1 MANQP
6 SKYSKFLVGA
16 ASAALVASA
25 VAPVASAA
33 DFKDTKGNTHEEA
46 INALSDSGVIK
57 GYSDGTFL
65 PNKTLTR
72 SDVVKMM
79 GKWLVTEGHAIP
91 ADARTN
97 PRFTDLSTKSNA
109 ELLDY
114 AAVVKDAGVFIG
126 SNGKLLAVDNITR
139 ENMALVLVRAF
150 DTVEKIDLATYV
162 AGQDFKRDVKDLTS
176 AKSEARAAI
185 DVLDFFDITNPTVAS
200 FNPKGNTTRGHF
212 ATFLHKTINAD
223 FSKVAGEAAEGVV
236 SVKAVN
242 ATTVEVAFKE
252 ELKDVSALKFSI
264 EGLAISNAAV
274 KQTDSKVLVLTTATQ
289 TGDKEYTLKSGE
301 STLGKFKGISG
312 VIPTKITMNTAST
325 QGVVG
330 KEVTLKAD
338 IGVKEAG
345 VPVTFN
351 VSAGSK
357 LNKDHIEEVT
367 TNAEG
372 IATYSYTQ
380 YVSGESDD
388 VVAYPTGAPAVRSL
402 ATVYWGVDT
411 ILAITP
417 TDDKQG
423 NNVANGANK
432 VYKVTSKD
440 PKTGKV
446 VANQKL
452 HVTFVENVG
461 VSIDKTSKATVN
473 GTNPMQLSNG
483 TAAVTAEVV
492 TDSKGEAT
500 FTVSGHNTTVTPV
513 VFHNEVNSKK
523 EDVNDWEATKLQAQ
537 AAEKVVFG
545 ATQADYVIDVT
556 RDGLEEAAVGV
567 NNGREYKVVL
577 KTKDGKVAANEI
589 INLGFNE
596 DLDRNINTNTE
607 AYFVDED
614 GNKVPDARTKAYT
627 VKTDAKGEAT
637 FTIASDNPRGIKD
650 YATPIAWIDINTS
663 NAQEGKFDDGEP
675 FKIASISYFAESK
688 LTDGT
693 VKAYNDAV
701 STTKAIKEFT
711 GKETATFKFAAANQS
726 GKAMTSLPEGYSHI
740 TASFTVFN
748 EGANDITV
756 DGHVVSPNRSY
767 TTSTIGSVTTP
778 AQILV
783 KADKDTTT
791 SVRVVANGT
800 AIPVSTTNNRPINLG
815 SHTAE
820 AKFTSTSAIGVIHT
834 GIVKTIDT
842 DKKDIYF
849 EGKEKI
855 SYKDASFK
863 NVNAVAL
870 TQAEF
875 ETLIQANLDTAKVT
889 VKKDGDK
896 VIFEIVSLGDL
907 SSSVSAVNAATTLA
921 EVKAA
926 LAGVKEY
933 QALTATAKA
942 EVADD
947 ILNDLTT
954 NSKVYTPAS
963 LKAAVDIELRVGA
976 KYTAGTI
983 TVPGETAKG
992 SFVVDATNK
1001 LEVESAAGLTEYND
1015 VKVEFVLNT
1024 KVESNVETDYDSKT
1038 KVLTVKLP
1046 VSAIDSV
1053 TGTATADAV
1062 TGAQIKTAI
1071 DAFNGGDKL
1080 VATVTGFATDA
1091 SALKGKTIT
1100 LKGATKTTVGADTT
1114 LVLTFSH
1121 ALTTDTF
1128 ADLAFAGGSTITT
1141 ADSTASVSADKKT
1154 VTIVVNGNSTGASSD
1169 TVTLGDKITG
1179 YGSYAVTGK
1188 TVFEDA
1194 VVK

>member
-185 DVLDFFDITNPTVAS
+185 DVLDYFDITNPTVAS

-252 ELKDVSALKFSI
+252 DVKDVKTSDYTI

-274 KQTDSKVLVLTTATQ
+274 KQTDSKVVVLTTAVQ

-301 STLGKFKGISG
+301 SALGKFKGISG

-345 VPVTFN
+345 VAVTFN
-351 VSAGSK
+351 VAAGSK

-367 TNAEG
+367 TDANG

-380 YVSGESDD
+380 YVSGEKDE

-411 ILAITP
+411 ILTVTP
-417 TDDKQG
+417 SDDKQG
-423 NNVANGANK
+423 NDVANGANK
-432 VYKVTSKD
+432 VYKVSYKD
-440 PKTGKV
+440 PKTGLP

-452 HVTFVENVG
+452 HVTFEENVN
-461 VSIDKTSKATVN
+461 VTIDKTSKATVN
-473 GTNPMQLSNG
+473 GKTPMQLSNG
-483 TAAVTAEVV
+483 TAPETAEVI

-513 VFHNEVNSKK
+513 VFLNKVVVSNNNSNNNYNNVYT
-523 EDVNDWEATKLQAQ
+523 DVKTWNNTELQAK
-537 AAEKVVFG
+537 ADKVVFG
-545 ATQADYVIDVT
+545 ATQAAYVIDVT
-556 RDGLEEAAVGV
+556 REGLEEAATGV
-567 NNGREYKVVL
+567 KNGREYKVVL
-577 KTKDGKVAANEI
+577 KTKDGKVAANE
-589 INLGFNE
+589 LVSLAFNE
-596 DLDRNINTNTE
+596 DIDRAINTNTN
-607 AYFVDED
+607 AYFVDAD
-614 GNKVPDARTKAYT
+614 GKAVSDARTKAYT

-637 FTIASDNPRGIKD
+637 FTIANEDVKG

-663 NAQEGKFDDGEP
+663 NAKEGKFDDGEP
-675 FKIASISYFAESK
+675 NKVAPISYFATPKLVGGAVTSSK
-688 LTDGT
+688 TQGG
-693 VKAYNDAV
+693 KSA
-701 STTKAIKEFT
+701 KEFK
-711 GKETATFKFAAANQS
+711 GNETAYFTFTAANQS
-726 GKAMTSLPEGYSHI
+726 GKEHTLDTDYNYIDAT
-740 TASFTVFN
+740 FTVFN
-748 EGANDITV
+748 TGSNDVTVRDANGKDLAI
-756 DGHVVSPNRSY
+756 VSPNRSFTANAQQVKTPFISVVSGSEGGFDK
-767 TTSTIGSVTTP
+767 TT
-778 AQILV
+778 
-783 KADKDTTT
+783 D
-791 SVRVVANGT
+791 VRVEATGT
-800 AIPVSTTNNRPINLG
+800 AVPYSNTNQRPVNLG
-815 SHTAE
+815 SSKVEVNFKSTKE
-820 AKFTSTSAIGVIHT
+820 VGTLYTGLITS
-834 GIVKTIDT
+834 IDT
-842 DKKDIYF
+842 VKENIVFDGKDSV
-849 EGKEKI
+849 
-855 SYKDASFK
+855 SYKGASFK
-863 NVNAVAL
+863 NYYGNNIDKDVFETAITDALAVGKTHRITLSKDGDKITVSMLTDEAIKAPQSVIDQVAVTAATKEIKDEAKVAFPETGLVSEATLTLPTSTKAGVVWSSSDKDLLTITDGVAKVAKVTENKTVTLTATVTEGEAKEVSNFTVKLTPEKEAVVTEKELSDAVVAAEKTNKEAHTETSVAALESAIAFAKTTLGKNAPTQEQLKVAL
-870 TQAEF
+870 QGLKDAVKGLVKFTTGELTVAPNTVVEGG
-875 ETLIQANLDTAKVT
+875 TVKVT
-889 VKKDGDK
+889 VKDADLNADPTKADT
-896 VIFEIVSLGDL
+896 VIV
-907 SSSVSAVNAATTLA
+907 
-921 EVKAA
+921 
-926 LAGVKEY
+926 
-933 QALTATAKA
+933 
-942 EVADD
+942 
-947 ILNDLTT
+947 
-954 NSKVYTPAS
+954 
-963 LKAAVDIELRVGA
+963 
-976 KYTAGTI
+976 
-983 TVPGETAKG
+983 
-992 SFVVDATNK
+992 
-1001 LEVESAAGLTEYND
+1001 
-1015 VKVEFVLNT
+1015 
-1024 KVESNVETDYDSKT
+1024 
-1038 KVLTVKLP
+1038 
-1046 VSAIDSV
+1046 
-1053 TGTATADAV
+1053 
-1062 TGAQIKTAI
+1062 
-1071 DAFNGGDKL
+1071 
-1080 VATVTGFATDA
+1080 
-1091 SALKGKTIT
+1091 
-1100 LKGATKTTVGADTT
+1100 TVGADNLTLTETGFNTGIFEGTT
-1114 LVLTFSH
+1114 A
-1121 ALTTDTF
+1121 ALNTAGDIVVTYTDTKN
-1128 ADLAFAGGSTITT
+1128 AVGTKVDVKG
-1141 ADSTASVSADKKT
+1141 
-1154 VTIVVNGNSTGASSD
+1154 TIVV
-1169 TVTLGDKITG
+1169 TV
-1179 YGSYAVTGK
+1179 AP
-1188 TVFEDA
+1188 
-1194 VVK
+1194 

>member
-252 ELKDVSALKFSI
+252 DAKDVNASDYTI

-274 KQTDSKVLVLTTATQ
+274 KQTDSKVVVLTTAVQ
-289 TGDKEYTLKSGE
+289 TGDKEYTLKSGA

-312 VIPTKITMNTAST
+312 VIPTKITINTASV

-367 TNAEG
+367 TDANG
-372 IATYSYTQ
+372 VATYSYTQ
-380 YVSGESDD
+380 YVSGEQDD
-388 VVAYPTGAPAVRSL
+388 VVAYPTGAPSVRSL
-402 ATVYWGVDT
+402 ATVYWGVDA
-411 ILAITP
+411 ILAVTAQ
-417 TDDKQG
+417 DDKQG

-432 VYKVTSKD
+432 VYKVTYKN
-440 PKTGKV
+440 PKTGTP
-446 VANQKL
+446 VANQKM

-461 VSIDKTSKATVN
+461 VNIDKMSKATVN
-473 GTNPMQLSNG
+473 GTNPMQLANG
-483 TAAVTAEVV
+483 TTPVTAEVV

-513 VFHNEVNSKK
+513 VFLNQVVNNV
-523 EDVNDWEATKLQAQ
+523 DVKTFEATKLQAQ
-537 AAEKVVFG
+537 VAEKVVFG
-545 ATQADYVIDVT
+545 ATQSDYVIDVT
-556 RDGLEEAAVGV
+556 RDGGEEAAVNV
-567 NNGREYKVVL
+567 DNGREYKVVL

-589 INLGFNE
+589 INLAFNE
-596 DLDRNINTNTE
+596 DLDRNFNTNTE

-614 GNKVPDARTKAYT
+614 GIKVPDARTKSYT

-637 FTIASDNPRGIKD
+637 FTIGSDTVKD

-663 NAQEGKFDDGEP
+663 NAKEGKFDDGEP
-675 FKIASISYFAESK
+675 FKVSSISYFAESK
-688 LTDGT
+688 LTEGT
-693 VKAYNDAV
+693 VKAYNNAV
-701 STTKAIKEFT
+701 STTKTIKEIT
-711 GKETATFKFAAANQS
+711 GLETATFKFTAANQS
-726 GKAMTSLPEGYSHI
+726 GKAMNLPSGYNNI
-740 TASFTVFN
+740 EATFTVFN
-748 EGANDITV
+748 DGANDIIVNGTN
-756 DGHVVSPNRSY
+756 VVSPNRSY
-767 TTSTIGSVTTP
+767 TTSKTTEAVPTITVSSEN
-778 AQILV
+778 
-783 KADKDTTT
+783 KSSK
-791 SVRVVANGT
+791 VRVVANGT
-800 AIPVSTTNNRPINLG
+800 AVPAANTNNRPINLG

-820 AKFTSTSAIGVIHT
+820 VKITSTVDVGDFYTGLVT
-834 GIVKTIDT
+834 GINTT
-842 DKKDIYF
+842 DQKIQFAGKDF
-849 EGKEKI
+849 V
-855 SYKDASFK
+855 SYKGATFTAA
-863 NVNAVAL
+863 NGNAL
-870 TQAEF
+870 TQVAFEKHIQDEF
-875 ETLIQANLDTAKVT
+875 AAGFVSQVTL
-889 VKKDGDK
+889 KKDGDK
-896 VIFEIVSLGDL
+896 ITVSIIKDGVTAPPVVQNQTDVTAAV
-907 SSSVSAVNAATTLA
+907 SSVVIPATAQQGTTITLPTTHANGTAIAWASNSALLPVSTGVVGTITADENA
-921 EVKAA
+921 V
-926 LAGVKEY
+926 
-933 QALTATAKA
+933 LTATFTK
-942 EVADD
+942 
-947 ILNDLTT
+947 
-954 NSKVYTPAS
+954 
-963 LKAAVDIELRVGA
+963 
-976 KYTAGTI
+976 GT
-983 TVPGETAKG
+983 G
-992 SFVVDATNK
+992 
-1001 LEVESAAGLTEYND
+1001 
-1015 VKVEFVLNT
+1015 
-1024 KVESNVETDYDSKT
+1024 
-1038 KVLTVKLP
+1038 
-1046 VSAIDSV
+1046 
-1053 TGTATADAV
+1053 ADAV
-1062 TGAQIKTAI
+1062 TVTKKYTVKLTPVVVADVTKGQLLVKANDADALIVADEHTATTTSKLQ
-1071 DAFNGGDKL
+1071 DAVNEARALLAGSATTAEINKAAKDLDSATAALKSAVTANAAGLVFTFTPVVAAANVDLTALNATATVAIALTPAETSAAVTIVGNTATIATP
-1080 VATVTGFATDA
+1080 VATPATGD
-1091 SALKGKTIT
+1091 TIT
-1100 LKGATKTTVGADTT
+1100 LAGTVNGVATT
-1114 LVLTFSH
+1114 LVLTYNGVSS
-1121 ALTTDTF
+1121 AWE
-1128 ADLAFAGGSTITT
+1128 LAAP
-1141 ADSTASVSADKKT
+1141 
-1154 VTIVVNGNSTGASSD
+1154 VVI
-1169 TVTLGDKITG
+1169 K
-1179 YGSYAVTGK
+1179 
-1188 TVFEDA
+1188 
-1194 VVK
+1194 